1 MSSQPP
7 IQSTDTFKLNFLAGS
22 LASKQ
27 ASIHIATSH
36 LAENLPASFK
46 SAVLVNDI
54 SRIRQQN
61 KWHLIHSSTLTS
73 SLAHRR
79 SQLIDF
85 ALPTLQSRLE
95 RSVLDGL
102 GYSALSLVST
112 VWLNAASIL
121 EGETAFSLGLFGV
134 LAAIR
139 ISVGRW
145 EKAKDKWWADFARV
159 SGGLKA
165 DIEERLKALLE
176 QTIFKE
182 LELVRNRTQNSI
194 DERKEVVRVLT
205 THLNDLDEKLL

>member
-1 MSSQPP
+1 
-7 IQSTDTFKLNFLAGS
+7 LNFFTGT

-27 ASIHIATSH
+27 AMLHIATSR
-36 LAENLPASFK
+36 LVENLPTSFK

-61 KWHLIHSSTLTS
+61 KSHPVHSSALTT

-112 VWLNAASIL
+112 VWLNAASVL
-121 EGETAFSLGLFGV
+121 GGETAFSLGLFGV
-134 LAAIR
+134 LAALR
-139 ISVGRW
+139 ISIGRW
-145 EKAKDKWWADFARV
+145 EKAKKKWWADFARV
-159 SGGLKA
+159 SSGLKA
-165 DIEERLKALLE
+165 DIEARLDTLLK
-176 QTIFKE
+176 QSLFKE
-182 LELVRNRTQNSI
+182 LDLVKSRAQTSI
-194 DERKEVVRVLT
+194 DEKNEVVRVLT
-205 THLNDLDEKLL
+205 SDLSDLDQKMQQH

>member
-1 MSSQPP
+1 M
-7 IQSTDTFKLNFLAGS
+7 D
-22 LASKQ
+22 
-27 ASIHIATSH
+27 
-36 LAENLPASFK
+36 NLPASFK

-54 SRIRQQN
+54 SRIRQHH
-61 KWHLIHSSTLTS
+61 KPHPVHSSTLTS

-112 VWLNAASIL
+112 VWLNAASVL

-139 ISVGRW
+139 IGVGGW
-145 EKAKDKWWADFARV
+145 EKAKKKWCADFARV
-159 SGGLKA
+159 NGGLEA
-165 DIEERLKALLE
+165 DVEARLKALLE
-176 QTIFKE
+176 QNLFKE
-182 LELVRNRTQNSI
+182 LELVRIRAQSAI
-194 DERKEVVRVLT
+194 DEKNEIVRALT
-205 THLNDLDEKLL
+205 AEIDGIDQKMQGH